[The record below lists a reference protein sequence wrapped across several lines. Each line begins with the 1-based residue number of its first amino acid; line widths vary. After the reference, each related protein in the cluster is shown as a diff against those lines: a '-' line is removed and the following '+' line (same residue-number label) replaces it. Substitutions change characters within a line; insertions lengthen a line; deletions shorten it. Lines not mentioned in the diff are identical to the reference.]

1 MKVLYAIQGTG
12 NGHVSR
18 ALAIIPVL
26 RQKCELDILVSG
38 CQADLV
44 LPFPVKYKCHGLS
57 FIFGKKGGI
66 NFFKTFAQIQSRAF
80 YEQVR
85 QLPVE
90 QYDLVIS
97 DFEPIAAWACY
108 FKKKP
113 CVALSHQSAVLD
125 PKAPQPKK
133 EDMFGRFIL
142 KHYAPATTHY
152 GFHFERFSRHT
163 FTPVIRSQIR
173 ELTSTDRGHYTVY
186 LPAYDDE
193 LLLQKL
199 ALFPEIKWDVF
210 SKHNQQA
217 IRKKNISIQPINND
231 LFVQS
236 LAGCTGVLCGA
247 GFETP
252 AEALYLQ
259 KKLLVVPM
267 KSQYEQHCNA
277 AALATMGVPVLNS
290 LKKKNFSVI
299 SEWLQSEQQIT
310 VNYPDETE
318 KIIDLIL
325 EKHAQPVA
333 SKS

>member
-26 RQKCELDILVSG
+26 QQKCELNILVSG

-113 CVALSHQSAVLD
+113 CLALSHQSAVLD
-125 PKAPQPKK
+125 PEAPQPKK

-142 KHYAPATTHY
+142 KNYAPATTHY
-152 GFHFERFSRHT
+152 GFHFQRFSRHT

-173 ELTSTDRGHYTVY
+173 ELTPTKQGHYTVY

-199 ALFPEIKWDVF
+199 AAFPEIKWDVF

-217 IRKKNISIQPINND
+217 IRKNNIFIQPINNN

-236 LAGCTGVLCGA
+236 LTSCTGVLCGA

-267 KSQYEQHCNA
+267 KNQYEQHCNA
-277 AALATMGVPVLNS
+277 AALATMGVPVINS
-290 LKKKNFSVI
+290 LKKKNFPAI
-299 SEWLQSEQQIT
+299 SEWLQSEQQIE

-325 EKHAQPVA
+325 TKHAKPVA
-333 SKS
+333 YKS